1 MKNSHIKLKFC
12 SHFLVPQNPVK
23 PLPHTIR
30 PTILKENPTNPKMN
44 NSSTVKRPTKNGRS
58 TIPTRKGTMEL
69 SLNFPSM
76 LKKVKR
82 KNPNPLMKMSG
93 SPTSTEPARISMKL
107 WPDPV
112 HQPVNS
118 FSMKSE
124 ETSETPNDK
133 QNYNFLFRSNN
144 LSKDVNFE

>member
-1 MKNSHIKLKFC
+1 
-12 SHFLVPQNPVK
+12 
-23 PLPHTIR
+23 
-30 PTILKENPTNPKMN
+30 
-44 NSSTVKRPTKNGRS
+44 
-58 TIPTRKGTMEL
+58 
-69 SLNFPSM
+69 
-76 LKKVKR
+76 
-82 KNPNPLMKMSG
+82 
-93 SPTSTEPARISMKL
+93 MKL

-144 LSKDVNFE
+144 LSKDVNFEWNWKNLKIIKSKNKVGFKSLKSKFKSIYFSG